1 MKTVESAI
9 SVVREQIGRA
19 ERMLAEVRS
28 KNPPGNHS
36 ALDAMA
42 ASYSEL
48 LEELH
53 ADLAKLEEQK
63 VLQDDRVPVPV
74 EAN

>member
-1 MKTVESAI
+1 MNTVESAL
-9 SVVREQIGRA
+9 SVVREQIGRV

-28 KNPPGNHS
+28 KNPPNNHS

-53 ADLAKLEEQK
+53 ADLRRLEEK
-63 VLQDDRVPVPV
+63 KAALALADPVPV